1 MGYLIPSSS
10 SDSMVSFVNLSL
22 AYFFISRGT
31 ASEPLLRGEAGPEG
45 PNLVIQSL
53 IMALMKH

>member
-1 MGYLIPSSS
+1 
-10 SDSMVSFVNLSL
+10 MVSFVNLSL

-31 ASEPLLRGEAGPEG
+31 ASEPLLRGEASPEG

-53 IMALMKH
+53 IMALMNR